1 MTVAGRPE
9 SGPGGRDEPAAT
21 RTVRVRLFVHGG
33 TISFSMAWSGTLT
46 ALGDHLSRDLLPR
59 SGGFAVESPD
69 RFIAVR
75 HGSVSAYEFFWEPHG
90 EGPLA
95 TIRPT

>member
-1 MTVAGRPE
+1 MTPGERPGSDDRGRE
-9 SGPGGRDEPAAT
+9 ERAVT

-59 SGGFAVESPD
+59 TGGFAVESPD

-75 HGSVSAYEFFWEPHG
+75 HGSVSAYEFSWEPHAD
-90 EGPLA
+90 GPLA